1 MVEKSKKLA
10 QTDYLAG
17 NWFEAEAKL
26 LQILHDFPRDAE
38 SQLLLVGVLRRTR
51 RFRPALRRLAHLET
65 FDSASR
71 WRYEILRERAI
82 IERRIAEEIEE
93 PFGDD
98 PNDLPTELIA
108 ENIKKNIEEIL

>member
-1 MVEKSKKLA
+1 MQVAKPLEAKDNFLLA

-38 SQLLLVGVLRRTR
+38 SQLLLVGVLRHTR

-65 FDSASR
+65 LDSALR
-71 WRYEILRERAI
+71 WRHEIIRERAI
-82 IERRIAEEIEE
+82 IERRIAEELEE
-93 PFGDD
+93 QP
-98 PNDLPTELIA
+98 EA
-108 ENIKKNIEEIL
+108 EPEVSAKLEQKAA